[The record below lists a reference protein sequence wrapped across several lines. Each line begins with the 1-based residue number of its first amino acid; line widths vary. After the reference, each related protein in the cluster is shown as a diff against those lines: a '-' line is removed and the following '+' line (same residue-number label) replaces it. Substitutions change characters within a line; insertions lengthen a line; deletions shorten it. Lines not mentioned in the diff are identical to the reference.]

1 MEKDNT
7 IEDLQG
13 KYEVL
18 NEDHRILKSDI
29 EDRDNFIARL
39 KRGSRSFEDEAC
51 DREEQL
57 KKNIESHVKLI
68 EKLNQEIKQLKEEQ
82 NVKQTEI
89 SDTEVKYEIQRQ
101 NLEELKSKNHKMAT
115 SITNLQS
122 EIAKLVSESRSGK
135 MEIAELN
142 EALQSYKN
150 EHKAIKEENLLLL
163 EKMKAQSTTYN
174 LLEDMMDSADQT
186 EKDRT
191 INNKEEIIAKMKEE
205 VKELKEINKSM
216 TVSISVLEE
225 ENKRLEKELKE
236 LQMEFDQI
244 LAEHISS
251 EKSLVVNDTES
262 KTKKTT
268 KVITKNTHNKLNVNS
283 TKKQANITNIHDA
296 NIITNMNDAYP
307 NDSIEVIGSTINYQ
321 YGKYLLPYL
330 ESHLSDKFDVQ
341 IVTKPNAL
349 FVDVI
354 GGHEESISKMSS
366 SDYVIVMAGLNNNNV
381 KLSDITLIANTCF
394 YTNLIF
400 CTIPAK
406 CTDGLPYCHVDYIND
421 SGILQYILQ
430 QYWIDLDEMEII

>member
-1 MEKDNT
+1 MDHCVSCNVECIFKRRPPENELFGASCDVWCTDLLRECNAELEYLKKAYNDLRNKTMEKDNT

-163 EKMKAQSTTYN
+163 EKMKAQSTTCN

-191 INNKEEIIAKMKEE
+191 INNKEEIIAKMKGE

-216 TVSISVLEE
+216 TVSISVLED

-236 LQMEFDQI
+236 LQMEFDRI

-307 NDSIEVIGSTINYQ
+307 SDSIEVGSTIN
-321 YGKYLLPYL
+321 
-330 ESHLSDKFDVQ
+330 
-341 IVTKPNAL
+341 
-349 FVDVI
+349 
-354 GGHEESISKMSS
+354 
-366 SDYVIVMAGLNNNNV
+366 
-381 KLSDITLIANTCF
+381 
-394 YTNLIF
+394 
-400 CTIPAK
+400 
-406 CTDGLPYCHVDYIND
+406 
-421 SGILQYILQ
+421 
-430 QYWIDLDEMEII
+430 